1 MNMYTF
7 KCRKTD
13 RLHRQTGKSRLDAQC
28 QLPIGSWY
36 CIFVETPDTIELYD
50 HAIHH

>member
-1 MNMYTF
+1 MNTYTF

-13 RLHRQTGKSRLDAQC
+13 RIHRQSGKSRLDAQC

-36 CIFVETPDTIELYD
+36 CIFVETPDSVELY
-50 HAIHH
+50 HQPTHR